1 MGQTEGG
8 LAQREPTRRLTK
20 SPGGA
25 RQVAMRHT
33 IGCVAS
39 VCGHNEVWDQSGSCR
54 AHRTLAEVW
63 QRRLGLCCAGL
74 HCQCQLSLGG
84 LGWPCRVHECRA
96 RGARTTC
103 SDQASA
109 ENHRV
114 PGRQENRQRRIIR

>member
-96 RGARTTC
+96 REDNMQRSGISRK
-103 SDQASA
+103 SPL
-109 ENHRV
+109 V